1 MLYPESL
8 THLTKNYNWTSTKL
22 KHISG
27 FFDYPSYVRYFIKG
41 IKGQSSKINTNTIE
55 KINASQ
61 IIADTLM
68 LLEFKFKR
76 SQCILVTD
84 IDDSVILSGNPRGLS
99 QIVTN
104 LVDNALEASEG
115 KIITVTVKLKLVE
128 NNVKLI
134 VEDTGPGIS
143 EENLIR
149 IFDPLFTTKPFGE
162 SSGLGLGIVKDLVT
176 QFNGIITVKSN
187 KGITQFLIELPLNGT
202 AN

>member
-1 MLYPESL
+1 
-8 THLTKNYNWTSTKL
+8 
-22 KHISG
+22 
-27 FFDYPSYVRYFIKG
+27 
-41 IKGQSSKINTNTIE
+41 
-55 KINASQ
+55 
-61 IIADTLM
+61 M

-104 LVDNALEASEG
+104 LVNNALEASEG
-115 KIITVTVKLKLVE
+115 KIITVTVRLKLVE
-128 NNVKLI
+128 NNVELI

-162 SSGLGLGIVKDLVT
+162 SSGFGLGIVKDLVT

-187 KGITQFLIELPLNGT
+187 KGITQFLIELPLNDK
-202 AN
+202 AD